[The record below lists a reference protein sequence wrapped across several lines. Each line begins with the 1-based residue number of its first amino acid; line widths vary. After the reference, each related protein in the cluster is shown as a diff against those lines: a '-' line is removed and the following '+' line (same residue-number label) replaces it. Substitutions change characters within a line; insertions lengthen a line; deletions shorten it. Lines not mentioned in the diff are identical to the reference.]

1 MTAASKPSRW
11 ICLILTV
18 LTTLALVGCSDE
30 PEYPML
36 EEKLVIAADTGE
48 PAALVWLAQD
58 KGFFADFG
66 LDVEVT
72 PHSAGK
78 LAVDALLDNRAQ
90 IATSSEFVVV
100 KSSFDNPQLRILGHI
115 ASAENTHFTARKS
128 AGITGPTDV
137 KGKRLGVTVGSTG
150 EYFLGRF
157 LEAQGLSIEDVE
169 IVNLAP
175 PKIVEQMLA
184 AEIDASITW
193 HPNVYRIEQG
203 LGDDA
208 LSFPAQQ
215 DQPFYFVLTTTAD
228 YLKSHEQHLD
238 RYFRALLKA
247 QEWIV
252 QNPAELK
259 AYITQKMDL
268 DPAYADLSVEMF
280 HWRVDFSQALLV
292 AMDAEKRW
300 AMEIGVVASENPPD
314 FTDQIAPDAVEKV
327 VGRVSVIH

>member
-1 MTAASKPSRW
+1 MSSPKQQSHLIYLFTA
-11 ICLILTV
+11 L
-18 LTTLALVGCSDE
+18 LTTLGLAGCSDE

-36 EEKLVIAADTGE
+36 EDKLVIAADTGE

-58 KGFFADFG
+58 KGFFTDFG
-66 LDVEVT
+66 LNVEVT

-78 LAVDALLDNRAQ
+78 LAVDALLGGQAQ

-115 ASAENTHFTARKS
+115 ASAENTHFIARKS
-128 AGITGPTDV
+128 AGISKASDV
-137 KGKRLGVTVGSTG
+137 KGKRVGVTVGSTG

-157 LEAQGLSIEDVE
+157 LGALGLSISDVE

-175 PKIVEQMLA
+175 PRIVEQMISG
-184 AEIDASITW
+184 EIDASITW

-208 LSFPAQQ
+208 LSYQAQQ
-215 DQPFYFVLTTTAD
+215 DQPFYFVLTTTAE
-228 YLKSHEQHLD
+228 YLQSHEQHFE
-238 RYFRALLKA
+238 RYFRALVKA
-247 QEWIV
+247 QEWV
-252 QNPAELK
+252 AQNPAELK
-259 AYITQKMDL
+259 TYITQKMDL

-300 AMEIGVVASENPPD
+300 ALEIGVVTSDNPPD
-314 FTDQIAPDAVEKV
+314 FADQIAPTAVEKV
-327 VGRVSVIH
+327 VGRVSVIQ